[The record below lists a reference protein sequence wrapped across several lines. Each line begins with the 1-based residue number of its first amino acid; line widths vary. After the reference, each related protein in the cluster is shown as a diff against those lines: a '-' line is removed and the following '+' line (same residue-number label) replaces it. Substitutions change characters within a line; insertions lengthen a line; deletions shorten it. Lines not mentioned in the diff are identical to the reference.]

1 MKTRYLNPGNPK
13 SSRKDFYNPNIVPEF
28 DRHYTLKM

>member
-1 MKTRYLNPGNPK
+1 MKTRYHPGNPK